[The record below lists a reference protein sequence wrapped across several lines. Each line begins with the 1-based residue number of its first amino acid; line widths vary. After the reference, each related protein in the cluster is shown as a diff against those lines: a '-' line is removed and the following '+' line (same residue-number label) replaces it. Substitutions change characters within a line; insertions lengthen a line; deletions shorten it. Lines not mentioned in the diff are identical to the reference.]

1 MQFFTLEWA
10 TGDQD
15 DGDPVAEYSQF
26 LSTLDKDSAVY
37 TFATS
42 VSLNDAIIEHAVFE
56 QASKRLKLVLL
67 TGDLQI
73 GYWRTEIQYTH
84 ATIMGRRSWSR
95 PCMSIPRK
103 YGMMSSSPIA
113 IGCRMAFCWC
123 RAVYPMASAR
133 NSASSS
139 PHSVTSSMRW
149 RTERPPL
156 PSLALKFGK
165 SFVPKECAAL

>member
-84 ATIMGRRSWSR
+84 ATIMGREILVEALHEHPTEIWYDEFFSNNDRLSHGFLLV
-95 PCMSIPRK
+95 PRRLSDGLSQEFSVQFTSFS
-103 YGMMSSSPIA
+103 YTQH
-113 IGCRMAFCWC
+113 
-123 RAVYPMASAR
+123 AVANRETTP
-133 NSASSS
+133 
-139 PHSVTSSMRW
+139 PVTGFEIR
-149 RTERPPL
+149 
-156 PSLALKFGK
+156 
-165 SFVPKECAAL
+165 